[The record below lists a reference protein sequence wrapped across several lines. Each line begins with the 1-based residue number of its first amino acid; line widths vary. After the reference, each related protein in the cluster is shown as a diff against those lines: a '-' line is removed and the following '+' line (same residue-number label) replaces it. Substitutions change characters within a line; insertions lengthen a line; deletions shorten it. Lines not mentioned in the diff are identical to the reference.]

1 MINSMQG
8 GERTFLIS
16 FLGFAQQIRPANRK
30 ATMQRIK
37 KCYKCK
43 KNIPITGFN
52 RNKARKDSL
61 QTSCKNCQRKLSRN
75 YYELNK
81 KRCIEVIGI
90 NKRRRALE
98 NYIEIVTRY
107 LNVPCVDC
115 KTVYHPA
122 SMVFDHKV
130 GSVKNIYKNQGV
142 NYLIR
147 DGYSRK
153 AIKEEIEK
161 CDVRCQNCHFLKTSK
176 DFKHWKEIYGLVSD
190 YSRLIRKLYKKHRNF
205 YKSGAFKN
213 NMESITNKFLGY
225 ALEKIRVET
234 KRKREEID
242 NEESS

>member
-16 FLGFAQQIRPANRK
+16 FLGFAQQIRPANHK

-122 SMVFDHKV
+122 SMVFDHRA
-130 GSVKNIYKNQGV
+130 GSVKNIYRNQGV

-147 DGYSRK
+147 DGYSKK
-153 AIKEEIEK
+153 AIKEEIDK

-176 DFKHWKEIYGLVSD
+176 DFKHWNEIAFLIND
-190 YSRLIRKLYKKHRNF
+190 YSSIIKKLYKKHWNF
-205 YKSGAFKN
+205 FDFDTFKIQKG
-213 NMESITNKFLGY
+213 EISEKFSSAMLER
-225 ALEKIRVET
+225 AHLEIEKKKEKIA
-234 KRKREEID
+234 
-242 NEESS
+242 